1 MTDVHLLLFATF
13 VTWAS
18 LMLAASLRS
27 RSWTR
32 EGQKLAFGNR
42 EAMPEPSPIAGRAE
56 RAARNNLENLV
67 LFVAAFVGARL
78 GGASPDALLPGA
90 HLFVWA
96 RVVYVGVYLAGIPYL
111 RTLVWLVSVFGIVA
125 VAAAAL

>member
-1 MTDVHLLLFATF
+1 MTDVHLLLVATL

-18 LMLAASLRS
+18 LMLASVLRS
-27 RSWTR
+27 RSWTP

-42 EAMPEPSPIAGRAE
+42 DGMPEPSPIAGRAQ
-56 RAARNNLENLV
+56 RAALNNLENLI
-67 LFVAAFVGARL
+67 LFVAAFVAARL
-78 GGASPDALLPGA
+78 AGAAPEAVLPGA

-111 RTLVWLVSVFGIVA
+111 RTLVWLVSIIGTFCVA
-125 VAAAAL
+125 STAF